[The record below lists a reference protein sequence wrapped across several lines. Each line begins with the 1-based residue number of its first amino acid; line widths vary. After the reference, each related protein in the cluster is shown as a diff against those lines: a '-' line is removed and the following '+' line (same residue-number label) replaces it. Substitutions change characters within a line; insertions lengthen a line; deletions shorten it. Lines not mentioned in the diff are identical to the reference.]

1 MLAIDFGARSIKAV
15 KLSKTGSGYHLDNF
29 GIVLTPPGSILH
41 GEIKDVDSV
50 SQALN
55 KMLRKKGISD
65 KGNIIAITGQ
75 KVIVREITTPLMS
88 EKELAEGIQWEAPKY
103 VPYDLKESLLDAKK
117 IEELEEKEGT
127 KMMKVLLVAA
137 PRSLVDQQIEV
148 LRNVRIQPRVVDI
161 VANAQIRAFE
171 SYLTPASGEDDRTMI
186 DIILSMGASTT
197 EITLLEGDRLKF
209 TRTILKGGNDVTELI
224 VKKLSIPFQ
233 EAEML
238 KRRIG
243 LSLPEEEKKEIKTAK
258 ETITIE
264 EQGNIGETEVQ
275 VPLNQAGEE
284 QDSTSTPNKIDEVT
298 ESAES
303 AEENASIPD
312 EAEIADLIH
321 TGVRDIF
328 NEIRKSLN
336 YFKTQYQKVNY
347 QSIILC
353 GGMAQLPNMGQI
365 LKKQFGITVIIA
377 NPLKGIS
384 IDDRD
389 VNIEQLDK
397 YKSVLATA
405 IGLAKRER

>member
-15 KLSKTGSGYHLDNF
+15 KLSKTGNGYHLDNF
-29 GIVLTPPGSILH
+29 GIVLTPPGSILY

-171 SYLTPASGEDDRTMI
+171 SYLTPTSGEDDRTMI

-224 VKKLSIPFQ
+224 VKKLNIPFQ
-233 EAEML
+233 EAELL

-243 LSLPEEEKKEIKTAK
+243 LSLPEEEKKEIKIAK
-258 ETITIE
+258 ETEEEQENIE
-264 EQGNIGETEVQ
+264 ETEIQ

-284 QDSTSTPNKIDEVT
+284 QDSTPNTPNEIDEFT
-298 ESAES
+298 EFTEA
-303 AEENASIPD
+303 AEESASIPD
-312 EAEIADLIH
+312 EVEIADLIH
-321 TGVRDIF
+321 TGVKDIF

-365 LKKQFGITVIIA
+365 LKKQFGITVVIA

-384 IDDRD
+384 INERD

-397 YKSVLATA
+397 YKSALATA

>member
-15 KLSKTGSGYHLDNF
+15 KLSKTGNGYHLDNF
-29 GIVLTPPGSILH
+29 GIVLTPPGSILY

-171 SYLTPASGEDDRTMI
+171 SYLTPTSGEDDRTMI

-224 VKKLSIPFQ
+224 VKKLNIPFQ
-233 EAEML
+233 EAELL

-243 LSLPEEEKKEIKTAK
+243 LSLPEEEKKEIKIAK
-258 ETITIE
+258 ETEEQENIE
-264 EQGNIGETEVQ
+264 ETEIQ

-284 QDSTSTPNKIDEVT
+284 QDSTPNTPNKIDEFT
-298 ESAES
+298 EFTEA
-303 AEENASIPD
+303 AEESASIPD
-312 EAEIADLIH
+312 EVEIADLIH
-321 TGVRDIF
+321 TGVKDIF

-365 LKKQFGITVIIA
+365 LKKQFGITVVIA

-384 IDDRD
+384 INERD

-397 YKSVLATA
+397 YKSALATA